1 MAFALAALVLSSVLL
16 LLHTT
21 SVTLAQPTPIPTTLS
36 SMPST
41 STFRRPP
48 IVNPDPTPEQRTA
61 LFRVYDKL
69 RCGADQCV
77 RIGDVEAICG
87 WDASAVC
94 NNSVVVELF
103 IYTTRG
109 LEGTLGSELLSLSH
123 LTGITVSGASL
134 TGTIS
139 SYIGAL
145 SNLTFLDLRTNSFT
159 GTIPTQLA
167 QLSKLE
173 YLDLSFNQLEGTVP
187 DWLRAAHQAHFSRC
201 LVTTSSLATYR
212 RSRLFASVCSP
223 PSPDVASP
231 RTATALTTVT
241 TRLIC
246 CENSLWPCGERDRS
260 CPTVTSNVALIV
272 GVMLGTC
279 SPSPWSL
286 SSSSSCASRT
296 PANSGQTKDRGPHQQ
311 QRLRRRLRDGRQR
324 PAAVAAAHAAGQR
337 KYSNPLDNADS
348 PYNVMPGQSSLRAW
362 TPANK
367 RTCPG
372 ARCRQW
378 RGQCRRRQPARMH
391 TFGDARHRVSQPAQN
406 HRWQQSIPMPG
417 SSGGLAQPYVPHPF
431 IDQQHHQ
438 YNDDRFTNAQSP
450 W

>member
-173 YLDLSFNQLEGTVP
+173 YLDLSFNQLEGPVP
-187 DWLRAAHQAHFSRC
+187 EGFAQLTKLTFLDVSHNKLSGVVPPLSFIRQCYVAAK
-201 LVTTSSLATYR
+201 
-212 RSRLFASVCSP
+212 
-223 PSPDVASP
+223 PDVRWAKDNNCFENCDNE
-231 RTATALTTVT
+231 TL
-241 TRLIC
+241 C
-246 CENSLWPCGERDRS
+246 CEDSIWPCGEAIDPPES
-260 CPTVTSNVALIV
+260 DDNVALIV
-272 GVMLGTC
+272 GVVLGILLAVAIVIVVVVVVRKSHTG
-279 SPSPWSL
+279 
-286 SSSSSCASRT
+286 ANKADQIEVRIN
-296 PANSGQTKDRGPHQQ
+296 NSGY
-311 QRLRRRLRDGRQR
+311 
-324 PAAVAAAHAAGQR
+324 AAASEMADNGLPPSQQLQVSR
-337 KYSNPLDNADS
+337 KYSNPLDSADS
-348 PYNVMPGQSSLRAW
+348 PYNVMPGQSSLPSMDAGQQAYMQWGALSPMARPM
-362 TPANK
+362 PA
-367 RTCPG
+367 P
-372 ARCRQW
+372 
-378 RGQCRRRQPARMH
+378 PAGGMQ
-391 TFGDARHRVSQPAQN
+391 TFGDADTEYRNLHKTTGG
-406 HRWQQSIPMPG
+406 QQSIPMPG
-417 SSGGLAQPYVPHPF
+417 SSGGLAQPYVPHAF